1 MSIGVGVGT
10 NLSYVSAHII
20 ISMTSKSQTEEK
32 DILTSMKPENN
43 DLGLFS
49 KKLYY
54 YTEAIK
60 KD

>member
-20 ISMTSKSQTEEK
+20 ISMTSKSQTEK